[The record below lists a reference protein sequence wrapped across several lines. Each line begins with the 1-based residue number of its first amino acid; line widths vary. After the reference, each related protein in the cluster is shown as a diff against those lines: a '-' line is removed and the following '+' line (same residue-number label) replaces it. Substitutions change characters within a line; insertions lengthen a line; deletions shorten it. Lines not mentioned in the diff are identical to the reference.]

1 MTVKETDMGQPQYRL
16 EGIVHTR
23 SETMEDFEGPLDV
36 IFELLSKNKIEIQ
49 DVSISA
55 ILEQYLAYLEEM
67 KRLDMEIASEF
78 ITMAS
83 HLMLIKTKM
92 LLSAA
97 EAAEAESELD
107 LLRQSLVERKRK
119 EAMEQ
124 IRTAVAILEPR
135 NEIGRC
141 LFAKEPEPLRRDQ
154 GYRYKHDVLDLLRAL
169 DNIAERNARQL
180 PPPTANFMGIVGKEP
195 YPIGRKTGEVL
206 RQLVLRGVERLK
218 NLFKGNKSRSEI
230 VATFLAVLDLC
241 KTNSVTLEDDVNGEN
256 PNVRLLDETERKE
269 LEVNGNGTADQSN

>member
-141 LFAKEPEPLRRDQ
+141 LFTKEPEPLRRDQ

-169 DNIAERNARQL
+169 DNIAERNSRQL

-256 PNVRLLDETERKE
+256 PNVRLLDETEKKE
-269 LEVNGNGTADQSN
+269 MTPNGI

>member
-1 MTVKETDMGQPQYRL
+1 MSQPQYRL

-23 SETMEDFEGPLDV
+23 TESMEDFEGPLDV

-49 DVSISA
+49 DVSITA

-67 KRLDMEIASEF
+67 KRMDMEIASEF

-97 EAAEAESELD
+97 EQAEAESELD
-107 LLRQSLVERKRK
+107 LLRQSLIDRKRK
-119 EAMEQ
+119 EAMEAV
-124 IRTAVAILEPR
+124 RVAIADLEPR

-141 LFAKEPEPLRRDQ
+141 LFTKEPEPLRRDAT
-154 GYRYKHDVLDLLRAL
+154 YRYQHDIRDLLRAL
-169 DNIAERNARQL
+169 DTIAERSRRQL

-195 YPIGRKTGEVL
+195 YPVGKKAGQVL
-206 RQLVLRGVERLK
+206 RQLLLRGMERLK
-218 NLFKGNKSRSEI
+218 NLFKGNRSRSEV
-230 VATFLAVLDLC
+230 VATFLAILDLC
-241 KTNSVTLEDDVNGEN
+241 KTNTVTLEDDVDGEN
-256 PNVRLLDETERKE
+256 PNVRLLDESEKKE
-269 LEVNGNGTADQSN
+269 LSGSGV